1 MRQTE
6 RGLLLLCCPLGDPL
20 SGFLSLPQARELSK
34 RARAAGLGQEDPF
47 RDVTPRDIQRLGY
60 SAYEAQ
66 HIVTL
71 LSRERLL
78 DGYLLAAEKAGITVI
93 TRLDARFPRRLRDQ
107 LGGKCPAAL
116 FCRGDVSLLRSR
128 CVSLVG
134 SRQLLEPG
142 RRFAAQ
148 AGLLAAREGFS
159 ICSGDAMGADRTA
172 QEACLSNGG
181 RAVVFPATELV
192 NCPAR
197 KNVLY
202 AAEDGFELGFS
213 AHRALARNRLIH
225 AMGEKTLVAQ
235 TGFGKGG
242 TWSGSLDNL
251 QHEYSPLF
259 VFDDGSEG
267 ARALCMRGAT
277 AVKTLESISGLEPA
291 QLRLD
296 MGSCERD
303 PSAAREDTGA

>member
-34 RARAAGLGQEDPF
+34 RARAAGIGEQDPF
-47 RDVTPRDIQRLGY
+47 RDVSVKDIRRLGY
-60 SAYEAQ
+60 SEFEAQ
-66 HIVTL
+66 HIVSL

-93 TRLDARFPRRLRDQ
+93 TRLGELFPRRLRDQ

-116 FCRGDVSLLRSR
+116 FCKGDISLLKSR

-134 SRQLLEPG
+134 SRQLRQPG
-142 RRFAAQ
+142 AHFAAQ
-148 AGLLAAREGFS
+148 AGALAAKEGFS
-159 ICSGDAMGADRTA
+159 LCSGDAMGADRTA
-172 QEACLSNGG
+172 QEACLQAGG
-181 RAVVFPATELV
+181 SAVIFPATELV
-192 NCPAR
+192 NCPSR
-197 KNVLY
+197 EHVLY
-202 AAEDGFELGFS
+202 AAEGGFELGFS
-213 AHRALARNRLIH
+213 AQRALSRNRLIH

-235 TGFGKGG
+235 TGCGKGG

-267 ARALCMRGAT
+267 AIALCMRGAT
-277 AVKTLESISGLEPA
+277 AVQRLESIGELSAA
-291 QLRLD
+291 QLRLE
-296 MGSCERD
+296 ME
-303 PSAAREDTGA
+303 